1 MLKIIFVI
9 IFSILLILGF
19 HYLYKY
25 IKENYLYPHE
35 ITEEDDLSNN
45 EILEEINNL
54 ENNDGNNSNDDDES
68 DDDSDATDLVIGNED
83 DLENEL
89 IETLNTNLNS

>member
-35 ITEEDDLSNN
+35 ITEEDDLSDN

-54 ENNDGNNSNDDDES
+54 ENNDGNNSDDDES